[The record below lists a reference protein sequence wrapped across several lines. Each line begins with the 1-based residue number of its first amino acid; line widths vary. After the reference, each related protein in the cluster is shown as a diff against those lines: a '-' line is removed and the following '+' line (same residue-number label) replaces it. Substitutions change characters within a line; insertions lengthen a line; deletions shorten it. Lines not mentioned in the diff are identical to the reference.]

1 MLKIINKNKIESVR
15 ALSDSQMNSDTL
27 TQKPFAKA
35 LSFESGNKTNTGKGV
50 QHA

>member
-1 MLKIINKNKIESVR
+1 MYIKNTHKIESLR
-15 ALSDSQMNSDTL
+15 ALTACQMNSDTL

-35 LSFESGNKTNTGKGV
+35 LSFESGNNTNTGKGV

>member
-1 MLKIINKNKIESVR
+1 MITLINKKMQSLR
-15 ALSDSQMNSDTL
+15 ALTTCQINSDTL

-35 LSFESGNKTNTGKGV
+35 LSFESGNNTNTGKGV

>member
-1 MLKIINKNKIESVR
+1 MLIIKKNKMESVR
-15 ALSDSQMNSDTL
+15 ALAACQMNSDTL

-35 LSFESGNKTNTGKGV
+35 LRFESGNNTNTGKGV